1 MREVRSSDFGD
12 RARIRMYFPRKGSQ
26 FTPPHNSIDFSWKD
40 YCPMVFRY
48 LPWYSEIYARETVY
62 VSILFSTFHHFMFS
76 FLDSVQ
82 KLTHLLDSDK
92 LFLFELSAFKL
103 SVVYFCFHVRDGPP
117 NHMYDCYLAFHGLDF

>member
-48 LPWYSEIYARETVY
+48 LPWYSVIYARETVY
-62 VSILFSTFHHFMFS
+62 VSALFSTFHLGL
-76 FLDSVQ
+76 LDSVQ
-82 KLTHLLDSDK
+82 NHTHMLASDK
-92 LFLFELSAFKL
+92 IFLLELSPCKL
-103 SVVYFCFHVRDGPP
+103 SVVYFCCHMRGSRP
-117 NHMYDCYLAFHGLDF
+117 NYMYDCYLAFHGLDF